1 MASINSAISIVT
13 GIAVLTV
20 LFMVVPMIGE
30 NVDDAW
36 TPGTTSQWNV
46 TVNTDLTTGSAFWT
60 DMGAMVGIGV
70 LVLIVGAIILK
81 PLIGLQG

>member
-1 MASINSAISIVT
+1 MASINSAVGLVT

-36 TPGTTSQWNV
+36 TPGVASEWNGS
-46 TVNTDLTTGSAFWT
+46 VNADLTTGSAFWT